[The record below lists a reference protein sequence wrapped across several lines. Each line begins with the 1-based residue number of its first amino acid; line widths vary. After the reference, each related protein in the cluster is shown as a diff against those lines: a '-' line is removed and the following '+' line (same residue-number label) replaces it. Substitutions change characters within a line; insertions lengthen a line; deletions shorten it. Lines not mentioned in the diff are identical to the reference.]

1 MGRQTSDGE
10 LEVILNSYRRILS
23 CRVIPAQDGCLLSRQ
38 GHLDSGARDAVVR
51 RRVLVREEE
60 RERQETRAFNHAY
73 IRGRGI
79 QRKGQLIH

>member
-1 MGRQTSDGE
+1 MGRHTSDGE

-79 QRKGQLIH
+79 QRKGHLIH